1 MDKKQKDKQYFKNFK
16 LKNVNKLYYSYK
28 QIKMKMKKQIKRQKK
43 NKTNKIMKKV
53 KIVYLFRIK
62 I

>member
-16 LKNVNKLYYSYK
+16 LKNVNILYYSYK

-43 NKTNKIMKKV
+43 KTNSIMKKV
-53 KIVYLFRIK
+53 RIVYLFRIK

>member
-16 LKNVNKLYYSYK
+16 LNNVNILYYSYK

-43 NKTNKIMKKV
+43 KTN
-53 KIVYLFRIK
+53 
-62 I
+62 

>member
-16 LKNVNKLYYSYK
+16 LKNVNILYYSYK

-43 NKTNKIMKKV
+43 KTN
-53 KIVYLFRIK
+53 
-62 I
+62 

>member
-28 QIKMKMKKQIKRQKK
+28 QIKMKMKKQTKRQKK
-43 NKTNKIMKKV
+43 KTNKIMKKV